1 MAIDITMRPLFIY
14 YEHSFY
20 IYNLG
25 FGIDQN
31 PILKRLSIE
40 FLFFNFKL
48 MLFVDT
54 ILAYIVSFLNKYL
67 NEIKKILKLSKRKH
81 HDNIMLTSC

>member
-31 PILKRLSIE
+31 PILKRLSVE
-40 FLFFNFKL
+40 FLFFNFKYYL
-48 MLFVDT
+48 KIPYWH
-54 ILAYIVSFLNKYL
+54 ILYHFFNKYS